1 MTANFPGLTSYPAS
15 RVFSLAWLL
24 AFTRRGLSVEEL
36 VSHANDFVNA
46 KTHAREKPL
55 LAGYY
60 ITSLFAR
67 PTLKQTTREGEER
80 VFFLSLPNPLS
91 LLYYFLNPLAK
102 TKYTR
107 DS

>member
-24 AFTRRGLSVEEL
+24 AFTRLGLSVEEL

-46 KTHAREKPL
+46 KTHARENPL

-60 ITSLFAR
+60 YNFLIRAAHFEADY
-67 PTLKQTTREGEER
+67 KGGGGKG
-80 VFFLSLPNPLS
+80 FFS
-91 LLYYFLNPLAK
+91 
-102 TKYTR
+102 
-107 DS
+107 